1 MIQQRQ
7 QAAEPGIDGGLGLG
21 ARRCTDGRHQ
31 SRLKLDAKTVGQSNA
46 RRRRVHDSG
55 LGGKVSSRVRGN
67 SAGDTIVVSLYRLI
81 HPFGEGQVGE
91 SVVGVEQRVG
101 RAVQRGQLRRVRRRK
116 AGNSPRVRST
126 RRIIVDLVDE
136 LLAVY
141 HVARLDGFNGNVGR
155 SLGGSHGIRNQGKR
169 FAQWEDELVHLDR
182 RVVVVQN
189 QLELVAEQRAE
200 AVAISYSLD
209 Q

>member
-1 MIQQRQ
+1 M
-7 QAAEPGIDGGLGLG
+7 G

-101 RAVQRGQLRRVRRRK
+101 RAVQRGSTPPSSPQEGQQL
-116 AGNSPRVRST
+116 PT
-126 RRIIVDLVDE
+126 
-136 LLAVY
+136 
-141 HVARLDGFNGNVGR
+141 
-155 SLGGSHGIRNQGKR
+155 GKEYQ
-169 FAQWEDELVHLDR
+169 AD
-182 RVVVVQN
+182 
-189 QLELVAEQRAE
+189 
-200 AVAISYSLD
+200 YC
-209 Q
+209 